1 LTSTAV
7 DRGGSITRGRA
18 KPLGAERMQDSPWAI
33 PLSDVTV
40 DDAIAD
46 AVAEVLRSGWWSMGP
61 KVEEFEQAFGDFTG
75 ARALAVANG
84 TAALHL
90 ALLAVGCGPGDEVI
104 LPSLTFVAAAN
115 CVSHTGATAVFC
127 DVIGPEDLN
136 MDPADVERA
145 ISPATKAI
153 VAFHYGGHPCRMGAL
168 LELAERHGLALI
180 EDAAHA
186 PGAQWNGRMCGTIGD
201 IGCFSFFSNKNLPVG
216 EGGMLTT
223 RDPDLADRLRL
234 LRSHGM
240 TRLTWDRHRG
250 HAASYDVVDI
260 GFNYRLDELR
270 AAIGLV
276 QLERLEESNRARA
289 RIVSR
294 YRAAFDGADGLV
306 MPFGEA
312 APASA
317 HHLAVIL
324 LPPGHER
331 DGFRATLAEAQ
342 IQTSVHYPPIHQF
355 TAYKSRRARPLP
367 ETDRI
372 AERLVTLPLYPDLA
386 DGDVDTVT
394 AAVLRAGG
402 LDCGDGGDHGAG

>member
-1 LTSTAV
+1 V
-7 DRGGSITRGRA
+7 RVQ
-18 KPLGAERMQDSPWAI
+18 ESPWAI

-46 AVAEVLRSGWWSMGP
+46 AVADVLRSGWWSMGP

-127 DVIGPEDLN
+127 DVVGPHDLN
-136 MDPADVERA
+136 LNPDDVERA

-153 VAFHYGGHPCRMGAL
+153 VAFHYGGHPCRMDAL

-186 PGAQWNGRMCGTIGD
+186 PGARWNGRMCGTIGD
-201 IGCFSFFSNKNLPVG
+201 VGCFSFFSNKNLPVG
-216 EGGMLTT
+216 EGGMLVT
-223 RDPDLADRLRL
+223 RDADLAERLRL

-276 QLERLEESNRARA
+276 QLERLEDGNRARA
-289 RIVSR
+289 RIVSK
-294 YRAAFDGADGLV
+294 YRAAFEGVDGFV
-306 MPFGEA
+306 MPFAES
-312 APASA
+312 APTAA

-324 LPPGHER
+324 LPPRHDR
-331 DGFRATLAEAQ
+331 DAFRASLAEAR
-342 IQTSVHYPPIHQF
+342 IQTSVHYPPIHRF
-355 TAYKSRRARPLP
+355 TAYERHQTRPLP

-372 AERLVTLPLYPDLA
+372 AKRLVTLPLYPDLA
-386 DGDVDTVT
+386 DADVDAVT

-402 LDCGDGGDHGAG
+402 LKRADGGNHGTG